1 MWIHT
6 YRCYTH
12 AHTLVK
18 IGLEEYWYGIKSVPV
33 CCRSVPFCNTAYASP
48 LEPYLWIWI
57 LQNEEATSTN
67 SQVTSI
73 YPVKL
78 RTMVLVAASI
88 ILTFFLSL
96 QVWVLYTSYSAVL
109 RFQNRRYPY
118 PAASLFLSSK
128 QHLQKTFA
136 GAVSSS
142 GSYMFLFQADSNGLC
157 LCFMLACILYMH
169 DVESPAS
176 QQDLLS
182 FDLLDCCTRH
192 RPGLDHKHDELPQT
206 CAVLHRSEYFSYEQ
220 NKAT

>member
-1 MWIHT
+1 MLHT
-6 YRCYTH
+6 CTH
-12 AHTLVK
+12 TSQNRTWGILVWNQVSPRM
-18 IGLEEYWYGIKSVPV
+18 LS
-33 CCRSVPFCNTAYASP
+33 FCP
-48 LEPYLWIWI
+48 I
-57 LQNEEATSTN
+57 LQHSLRQPTWTISVNLN
-67 SQVTSI
+67 SAEWGGYQYKLTGDLHIPCQVAYHGLSSSK
-73 YPVKL
+73 YNPD
-78 RTMVLVAASI
+78 
-88 ILTFFLSL
+88 FFLSL
-96 QVWVLYTSYSAVL
+96 QVWVLYTSYPPVL
-109 RFQNRRYPY
+109 RFQNRPYPY

-136 GAVSSS
+136 GALSSS

-182 FDLLDCCTRH
+182 FELLDCCTRH